1 MTIMSELWQFT
12 FHTPAVT
19 IMQIM
24 AKSKVTGRTRDK
36 SVCDASVALNKQ
48 NPVGWKAPGAV
59 PAELVNG
66 ENYQ

>member
-1 MTIMSELWQFT
+1 
-12 FHTPAVT
+12 
-19 IMQIM
+19 MQIM